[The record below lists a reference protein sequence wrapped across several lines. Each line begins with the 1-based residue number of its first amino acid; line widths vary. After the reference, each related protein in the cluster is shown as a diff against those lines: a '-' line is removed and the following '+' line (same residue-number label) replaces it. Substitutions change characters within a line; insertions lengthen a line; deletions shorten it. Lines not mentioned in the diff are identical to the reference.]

1 MWSIGVAYSIFTA
14 LASQMEDFRKY
25 IANDITIISSKRD
38 LIYEKQLRDLI
49 KREQELIPSIQLE
62 IEYNNN
68 PDLKNSHYG
77 TWIRIKQNVE
87 ELKTVREKISAVQ
100 LNMINNVEEQK
111 VIEQNKTIYQWLS
124 EIIGIRSSL
133 IQFLTLLFPSIFIDF
148 VTGIVFKFSLE
159 GIKDER
165 EN

>member
-1 MWSIGVAYSIFTA
+1 MWCIGVAYSIFTA

-25 IANDITIISSKRD
+25 IANDVTIISSKKESIYDKRLQD
-38 LIYEKQLRDLI
+38 LV
-49 KREQELIPSIQLE
+49 KREKELLPSVQLE

-77 TWIRIKQNVE
+77 NWIRIKQNVD
-87 ELKTVREKISAVQ
+87 ELKEVRQEIKSIQ
-100 LNMINNVEEQK
+100 LNMFNEVEEQK
-111 VIEQNKTIYQWLS
+111 EIEQNKTIYQWLS
-124 EIIGIRSSL
+124 EIIGVKSSL

-159 GIKDER
+159 GISDER
-165 EN
+165 KD